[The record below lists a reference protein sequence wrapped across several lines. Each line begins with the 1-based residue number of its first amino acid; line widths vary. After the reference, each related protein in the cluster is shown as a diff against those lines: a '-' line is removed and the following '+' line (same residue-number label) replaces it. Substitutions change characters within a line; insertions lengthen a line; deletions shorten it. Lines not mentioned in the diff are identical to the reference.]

1 MEHITMPRGDL
12 RNVHFTVHDAN
23 DAEVSKGFT
32 QITFTVKENTSSRK
46 VIIQKKLTD
55 GTITKDGNVYS
66 FSIVPEDTDYIDFGT
81 YYYDIELIP
90 SSCKGSNEFGQC
102 GKLQS
107 IKSNQKHFKVRNDIY
122 SNGTRRNNIY
132 VHSTG

>member
-66 FSIVPEDTDYIDFGT
+66 FSIMPEDTDYIDFGT
-81 YYYDIELIP
+81 YYYDIESASKAKKEYATLNSKIDKHE
-90 SSCKGSNEFGQC
+90 SSSDIHVTLTD
-102 GKLQS
+102 KLKLR
-107 IKSNQKHFKVRNDIY
+107 IKLNWIV
-122 SNGTRRNNIY
+122 
-132 VHSTG
+132 